1 MSASQNVSGGIHVAR
16 PYEPRTADGLTKPRK
31 RLSEPRQ
38 VEEFFLSTLKH
49 FEPECYVVAYLD
61 KQLQLITC
69 VKIALEAIAPNSA
82 YPLEILEKAIDLK
95 ASALIVAQVRHSGS
109 SYPGGQINT
118 TMIRQ
123 LKQVL
128 PLIRVRLLDYITVID
143 AESTSMVAAGL
154 V

>member
-1 MSASQNVSGGIHVAR
+1 MLASQNVSGGGHVAR
-16 PYEPRTADGLTKPRK
+16 PYESRTVDGLTRPGK
-31 RLSEPRQ
+31 RLSGPKQ

-69 VKIALEAIAPNSA
+69 VKIALEAITPSSA
-82 YPLEILEKAIDLK
+82 YPREILEKAVDLK
-95 ASALIVAQVRHSGS
+95 ASALIVAHVRHSGS
-109 SYPGGQINT
+109 SCLGNEIDT

-128 PLIRVRLLDYITVID
+128 PLIRVRLLDYITVSD